1 MRSLLLVL
9 VLVAPLHARDLIP
22 LEKELGR
29 IIEEGR
35 KAWQA
40 PGCAVAIVKDD
51 QVVLLKGYGVRELG
65 KSEAVSPDTLFST
78 GSLTK
83 AVTATAL
90 AKLVDQGKLD
100 WDDLVRKHVPFFRL
114 SDPLADRD
122 VTLRDL
128 LCHRTGLGRHDLLWQ
143 HAPWNIEETV
153 RRIAHLELTQQFRSG
168 FLYNNLAYL
177 TLGLAITSAAGKP
190 WDEYV
195 RQELF
200 EPMGMTGVVFT
211 RTAALK
217 SADHASPH
225 QFEREGKK
233 ITVRDWYADD
243 RQIRASG
250 SVKASVRDLSR
261 WLQFQLHDGKFDG
274 KQIVSRDSLRETYR
288 PQVVVPVPGF
298 LAREAGTT
306 QVSYGLGWR
315 IRDHRGQALLEH
327 GGSVEG
333 FRAHLVLM
341 PKQKIGIVVLSN
353 LGDSDMPLALSY
365 ALLDRML
372 GLEKKDW
379 NGLLI
384 DIQRSNQEAQE
395 RRQKAWLAR
404 RQTGTKPSRDLDAY
418 VGEYLHP
425 AYGKLTVTREDMTLK
440 LSWSS
445 WKLTLKHF
453 HFDTWTGHGPE
464 RLDGE
469 PVVFSLAPEGEIASL
484 RFLGMDFKR
493 EKR

>member
-9 VLVAPLHARDLIP
+9 LLATPLSAREPTP
-22 LEKELGR
+22 LEKDLNR
-29 IIEEGR
+29 LTEEAL

-51 QVVLLKGYGVRELG
+51 QVVLLKGHGVRELG
-65 KSEAVSPDTLFST
+65 KSEAVTPDTLFST

-122 VTLRDL
+122 ATLRDL
-128 LCHRTGLGRHDLLWQ
+128 LCHRTGLGPHNLLWQ
-143 HAPWNIEETV
+143 HAPWTIEESV
-153 RRIAHLELTQQFRSG
+153 RRMAHLELARPFRSG
-168 FLYNNLAYL
+168 FLYNNLTYL

-190 WDEYV
+190 WNEYV

-200 EPMGMTGVVFT
+200 EPLGMSGVVFT
-211 RTAALK
+211 RSEALK
-217 SADHASPH
+217 AADHATPH
-225 QFEREGKK
+225 HFDREGMK
-233 ITVRDWYADD
+233 IQVIDWYHDD

-250 SVKASVRDLSR
+250 SMKASIRDLER
-261 WLQFQLHDGKFDG
+261 WMQFQLSDGKFDG
-274 KQIVSRDSLRETYR
+274 KQIVSRDSLRETHR
-288 PQVVVPVPGF
+288 PQIVVPVPGI
-298 LAREAGTT
+298 LAREAGTN
-306 QVSYGLGWR
+306 QVGYGLGWR
-315 IRDHRGQALLEH
+315 IRDHRGHALLEH

-333 FRAHLVLM
+333 FRAHLVLA

-379 NGLLI
+379 NGLLS
-384 DIQRSNQEAQE
+384 DIQKRTHEVQE
-395 RRQKAWLAR
+395 RREKAWLAR
-404 RQTGTKPSRDLDAY
+404 RKEGTKPSRELEAY

-425 AYGKLTVTREDMTLK
+425 AYGKLTVTLDEMKLL

-453 HFDTWTGHGPE
+453 HFDTWIAHGPE

-469 PVVFSLAPEGEIASL
+469 PVVFTLAPDGEVSRL
-484 RFLGMDFKR
+484 RFLGLDFKR